1 MINQIWREAG
11 TENGGDEWY
20 GSEIE
25 GRAHREWDFWEKMR
39 STSFN
44 IDFFNLNTLFSRDW
58 KSQFLIDEQFVQQT
72 FIDHLTYAQNFST
85 GQNLI

>member
-11 TENGGDEWY
+11 TENGSDEWY

-25 GRAHREWDFWEKMR
+25 GRAHREWDFEKRWEVHH
-39 STSFN
+39 S
-44 IDFFNLNTLFSRDW
+44 ILIFFNLNTLFSRDW

-85 GQNLI
+85 GQDLI